1 MPVQRHS
8 VRRRRVGRLTA
19 GVAAASAAALLASVA
34 GPAAAEGDFQN
45 GTATAIAQSYK
56 VNPTASGLSIGI
68 TFGLSLSDY
77 TNTVSRAESRA
88 IDLGIVGTTLAAE
101 GCDGGDPTMASDKQ
115 PQSLFV
121 DSRDQGAAQGKTE
134 QEKYAPFM
142 TKSARANDKPESEAI
157 TTSAPIDVPGVLH
170 VDGAK
175 SRTLTRVV
183 DGKVREALAT
193 TDIANVSL
201 GGGAVELKGLHWE
214 SRYLSGGDAKPSA
227 SFTIGQFVAGGKP
240 QPIPA
245 DPKALFDGINKVLG
259 NAGIVVRQPAF
270 RSDNGIEFVE
280 PMAIAVVPNKNRDDL
295 VNSIL
300 NSDGAHQAR
309 EQLVDALLQAS
320 CKFSTF
326 TTVGDIVI
334 GSLTGAGQFSIELG
348 GVQASSGD
356 LKTTSLLGNFANA
369 ADLPTVLPASG
380 DLALGTGGS
389 ATFGSTGDSL
399 GSTNGATGNAAK
411 GATGGTGQSG
421 TRLNAAPA
429 AVTSGSRGGKL
440 AAVSAGALALLALLA
455 EADRRA
461 MRRGRRVIP
470 TEV

>member
-1 MPVQRHS
+1 MPVQRQS

-77 TNTVSRAESRA
+77 TNTVARAESRA

-101 GCDGGDPTMASDKQ
+101 GCDGGAPTMSSDKQ
-115 PQSLFV
+115 PQSVFV
-121 DSRDQGAAQGKTE
+121 DSRDQDAAQGKTE

-142 TKSARANDKPESEAI
+142 TKSARATDQPESEAI

-170 VDGAK
+170 IDGAK
-175 SRTLTRVV
+175 SRTLTHVV
-183 DGKVREALAT
+183 GGKLREALAT

-214 SRYLSGGDAKPSA
+214 SRYLSGGDPKPSA

-240 QPIPA
+240 QPIPS
-245 DPKALFDGINKVLG
+245 DPNALFDGINKILA
-259 NAGIVVRQPAF
+259 NAGIVVRQPTF
-270 RSDNGIEFVE
+270 RSDNGIQFVE
-280 PMAIAVVPNKNRDDL
+280 PMAIAVVPNKNRDDV
-295 VNSIL
+295 VNSVL

-348 GVQASSGD
+348 GVQASSGA
-356 LKTTSLLGNFANA
+356 LKTTSLLGNFADA

-380 DLALGTGGS
+380 DLVLGSDAGG
-389 ATFGSTGDSL
+389 ATFSAPGGSL
-399 GSTNGATGNAAK
+399 GSTDGATRNAVK
-411 GATGGTGQSG
+411 GANGNGQGG

-440 AAVSAGALALLALLA
+440 AAVCAGALALLALLA

>member
-1 MPVQRHS
+1 MPAQRHS

-77 TNTVSRAESRA
+77 TNTVARAESRA
-88 IDLGIVGTTLAAE
+88 IDLGIIGTTLAAE
-101 GCDGGDPTMASDKQ
+101 PCDGGDPPLASDKQ
-115 PQSLFV
+115 PQSVFV

-134 QEKYAPFM
+134 QEKFAPFI
-142 TKSARANDKPESEAI
+142 TKSARASDKPESEAV
-157 TTSAPIDVPGVLH
+157 TTSAPVDVPGVLH

-175 SRTLTRVV
+175 SRTLTHVV

-193 TDIANVSL
+193 SDIGTLSL
-201 GGGAVELKGLHWE
+201 GGGAVQLNGLHWE
-214 SRYLSGGDAKPSA
+214 ARYLSGGDAKPSA
-227 SFTIGQFVAGGKP
+227 SFTIGQFVANGKP
-240 QPIPA
+240 QPIPS

-259 NAGIVVRQPAF
+259 NVGIVVRQPAF
-270 RSDNGIEFVE
+270 RSDNGIQFVE
-280 PMAIAVVPNKNRDDL
+280 PMAIAVVPNAQRDGL
-295 VNSIL
+295 VNPL
-300 NSDGAHQAR
+300 TAALHPVR
-309 EQLVDALLQAS
+309 ESLYDALLQAS
-320 CKFSTF
+320 CKLSTF
-326 TTVGDIVI
+326 TTVSDIVI
-334 GSLTGAGQFSIELG
+334 GSLTGAGQFSVELG

-380 DLALGTGGS
+380 DLATGSLDSGS
-389 ATFGSTGDSL
+389 GAL
-399 GSTNGATGNAAK
+399 GSVGGTAATASGATGTARGAAGNA
-411 GATGGTGQSG
+411 GQNG
-421 TRLNAAPA
+421 TRLDATPA

-440 AAVSAGALALLALLA
+440 AAVSAAALLLLALLA
-455 EADRRA
+455 EADRRV
-461 MRRGRRVIP
+461 MRRGRRTIP
-470 TEV
+470 TEA

>member
-1 MPVQRHS
+1 
-8 VRRRRVGRLTA
+8 LTA
-19 GVAAASAAALLASVA
+19 GIAAASAAALLASVA
-34 GPAAAEGDFQN
+34 GPAAAEGEFHN

-101 GCDGGDPTMASDKQ
+101 ACDGGDPTVSSDKQ
-115 PQSLFV
+115 PQSVFV
-121 DSRDQGAAQGKTE
+121 DSRDQGAAQGRTE
-134 QEKYAPFM
+134 QEKYAPFI
-142 TKSARANDKPESEAI
+142 TKSARANDKPESEAV

-170 VDGAK
+170 VDGAR
-175 SRTLTRVV
+175 SRTLTHVV

-193 TDIANVSL
+193 SDVANVSL

-214 SRYLSGGDAKPSA
+214 SRYLSGSDAKPSA

-240 QPIPA
+240 QPIPS
-245 DPKALFDGINKVLG
+245 DPTALFDGINKVLA

-270 RSDNGIEFVE
+270 RSDNGIQFVE

-309 EQLVDALLQAS
+309 EQLVDALLEAS

-380 DLALGTGGS
+380 ELALGTGGG
-389 ATFGSTGDSL
+389 ATFSSPGGSL
-399 GSTNGATGNAAK
+399 GSTDGTAGNAVK
-411 GATGGTGQSG
+411 GATGGTDQTG
-421 TRLNAAPA
+421 TRLHAAPA

-455 EADRRA
+455 EADRRT